1 MFWTKTNAVC
11 SWNDFL
17 MPGDLIQTMT
27 AVSDGYLIPNF
38 QVYAGKT
45 FYYAVLIKYSII
57 DQNRIE

>member
-1 MFWTKTNAVC
+1 
-11 SWNDFL
+11 